1 MYIKLDQTTKE
12 PAYKQIHRQIAEMVR
27 DGLLE
32 AGSKI
37 PSVRELAR
45 SLGVSVKTVYN
56 AYETLAAENII
67 ETRGGS
73 GTYVTEQPGVVTGTN
88 LRTREEMGGE
98 LTELPPMRWEP
109 YQFGTDF
116 FGMPMRETGDL
127 IKLTQAYPDPGLFP
141 F

>member
-1 MYIKLDQTTKE
+1 
-12 PAYKQIHRQIAEMVR
+12 MVR

-32 AGSKI
+32 AGQKI

-73 GTYVTEQPGVVTGTN
+73 GTYVTPQPGIVSGQN

-98 LTELPPMRWEP
+98 ISELPPMRWEP
-109 YQFGTDF
+109 YAFRSEF
-116 FGMPMRETGDL
+116 FLQPWSKRH
-127 IKLTQAYPDPGLFP
+127 
-141 F
+141 